1 MLARFINTLLFHL
14 LRPPFLLP
22 SLFPSLFLPLSFPPS
37 LLPSLFPSLLS
48 SLSPFLPPPSFPSSL
63 PLYLLPSLPFLPASL
78 LPSLLPSFP
87 LFLTPLPHYLSSFP
101 QCYIFLDNP
110 VGTAQVLEKLARGTK
125 VQIEY
130 VGRTYFG
137 PSSSNSLQHQTK
149 VGLGTWTFRSAVQCF
164 NHEAT
169 NHRLVLP
176 DNV

>member
-22 SLFPSLFLPLSFPPS
+22 SLFPSL
-37 LLPSLFPSLLS
+37 LS
-48 SLSPFLPPPSFPSSL
+48 SLSPFLPPPSFPSSFL
-63 PLYLLPSLPFLPASL
+63 PFLSLYLLPSLPSLPASL

-137 PSSSNSLQHQTK
+137 PSSSNSLQS
-149 VGLGTWTFRSAVQCF
+149 GTGNLDLSFCSP
-164 NHEAT
+164 
-169 NHRLVLP
+169 VL
-176 DNV
+176 